1 MSDANYDCCIIGA
14 GVIGCA
20 IARQLAQY
28 QLKTLVIE
36 RDADVCSGTSKAN
49 SGIIHAGYDATPGS
63 LKAKLNVA
71 GNPLFD
77 RVCADLKV
85 PYGRLGTFVVA
96 ITDEGISDLQKLKQK
111 GTKNGV
117 PKLEVI
123 TDRTRIKKME
133 PRLTDKATGVLFAPT
148 GGIVSPYDLTIGLAE
163 NANVNGVE
171 FLFNSEVTSIQIKEN
186 YKEVQT
192 STITVRSKII
202 INAAGVYA
210 DKISAMVGLDYF
222 SIHPR
227 RGQYILLDK
236 KTVELNH
243 VLFPLPTKVSKG
255 IVVSP
260 TTEKHVYLGPNAQ
273 DLADKEDK
281 STTTEG
287 LLEIIEGGRKLIP
300 DLPLQ
305 QAIVTYAG
313 LRAVSNTDDFIIEP
327 TKINGFINVAGIQS
341 PGLSSCLAIA
351 EYVVQILKKLGLKLV
366 SNPKFNPIR
375 EKPPRFAVLSN
386 EERHQLIQEIPEYGN
401 ILCRCEHVSEAE
413 IKAAIHRPLG
423 AKTLDGV
430 KFRTRA
436 QMGRCHGG
444 FCTSRLLKLLA
455 DELNCPVEEL
465 SKRGPKTELI
475 IGKTKDL
482 RGAKTETN

>member
-1 MSDANYDCCIIGA
+1 MNQAIFDCVIIGA
-14 GVIGCA
+14 GVVGCA

-28 QLKTLVIE
+28 QLKTIVIE
-36 RDADVCSGTSKAN
+36 RGVDVCSGTSKAN

-63 LKAKLNVA
+63 LKAKLNVS
-71 GNPLFD
+71 GNPFFD
-77 RVCADLKV
+77 RACADLKV
-85 PYGRLGTFVVA
+85 PYARLGTFVVA
-96 ITDEGISDLQKLKQK
+96 VTDEGISDLEKLKQK
-111 GTKNGV
+111 GIKNGV

-123 TDRTRIKKME
+123 SDRNRIKKME
-133 PRLTDKATGVLFAPT
+133 PKLTDKATGVLFAPT

-171 FLFNSEVTSIQIKEN
+171 FLFNSEVTNINIKEN
-186 YKEVQT
+186 YKELQT
-192 STITVRSKII
+192 STKSIRAKVI

-210 DKISAMVGLDYF
+210 DKISAMIGLDYF

-227 RGQYILLDK
+227 RGQYVLLDK
-236 KTVELNH
+236 KMVDLNH

-273 DLADKEDK
+273 DIPDKEDK

-327 TKINGFINVAGIQS
+327 TKVNGFINVAGIQS

-351 EYVVQILKKLGLKLV
+351 EYVVQILKQIGIKLV
-366 SNPKFNPIR
+366 PNPKFNPIR

-386 EERHQLIQEIPEYGN
+386 DARQELIQKIPEYGN
-401 ILCRCEHVSEAE
+401 IICRCEHISEAE
-413 IKAAIHRPLG
+413 VKAAIHRPLG

-444 FCTSRLLKLLA
+444 FCTSRLLKILT
-455 DELNCPVEEL
+455 EEL
-465 SKRGPKTELI
+465 KCPIEEITKRGPKTELI

-482 RGAKTETN
+482 RRIPHEPT